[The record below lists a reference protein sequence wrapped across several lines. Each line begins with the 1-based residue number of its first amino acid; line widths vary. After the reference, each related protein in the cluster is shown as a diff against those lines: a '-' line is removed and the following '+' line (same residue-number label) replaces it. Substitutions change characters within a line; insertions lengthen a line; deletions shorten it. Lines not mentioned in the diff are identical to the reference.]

1 MLSKKVY
8 AGICSQ
14 VQYLECRD
22 RVWEKCC
29 ERVSPLLCVMETC
42 CSTAIVWSGQLII
55 GCEAVECV
63 RMRPDVV
70 FDRGHSR
77 HVYDVP
83 GPCKRT

>member
-1 MLSKKVY
+1 M
-8 AGICSQ
+8 
-14 VQYLECRD
+14 
-22 RVWEKCC
+22 EKCC

-55 GCEAVECV
+55 GCEAVDCV